1 MASPNKSE
9 PTPDPVDLEIAY
21 RNALYIRDN
30 VIHQTAQARAA
41 ESVCALARYEPKLEV
56 RYGR

>member
-1 MASPNKSE
+1 MPSSNPHATS
-9 PTPDPVDLEIAY
+9 PDPVDLEIAY

-41 ESVCALARYEPKLEV
+41 ESLCALARYEPKLQAH
-56 RYGR
+56 YGR